1 MVLVSYWLLVMV
13 ECVLFTFCSRCLV
26 LLTFDFLQFLFFL
39 SVTNQGDYSNEDE
52 ADDEDDEDDMLLV
65 AQSKKRSRP

>member
-1 MVLVSYWLLVMV
+1 M
-13 ECVLFTFCSRCLV
+13 CLFTFCSRCLV

-52 ADDEDDEDDMLLV
+52 ADDEDDEEDMLLV

>member
-1 MVLVSYWLLVMV
+1 MVLPDVRFLAILV
-13 ECVLFTFCSRCLV
+13 
-26 LLTFDFLQFLFFL
+26 FL

-52 ADDEDDEDDMLLV
+52 ADDEDDEEDMLLV